1 MVIDDPA
8 FSGDF
13 GGLGSLCGKA
23 GGWEIIPSEE
33 LDSGD
38 LNTFVFDTKGPKSE
52 EDTLPT
58 HSGASPV

>member
-1 MVIDDPA
+1 MAVDDPT

-13 GGLGSLCGKA
+13 GGLGGLCGKA

-38 LNTFVFDTKGPKSE
+38 LNTFVFDTKGLESE
-52 EDTLPT
+52 EDTLLA
-58 HSGASPV
+58 HSGAFPI